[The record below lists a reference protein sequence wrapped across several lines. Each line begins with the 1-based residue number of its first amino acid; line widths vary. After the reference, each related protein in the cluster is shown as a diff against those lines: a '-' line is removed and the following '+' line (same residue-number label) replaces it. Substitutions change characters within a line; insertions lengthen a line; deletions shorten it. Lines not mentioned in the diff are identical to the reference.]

1 MSQDQGAAFRSPDDL
16 TLSLYGTG
24 IELWVDHL
32 AIVDNLIIKSV
43 SNLFVCTDTYRF
55 TRYGQTWPRPGGT
68 IARPAS
74 SVEIE
79 RLKP

>member
-1 MSQDQGAAFRSPDDL
+1 MSRVLDEIKVGDWL
-16 TLSLYGTG
+16 TINVNGKTRL
-24 IELWVDHL
+24 ERV
-32 AIVDNLIIKSV
+32 KSV